1 MEQNQ
6 SAERIKVKLKSPNPL
21 FEKWLLEWHEE
32 NVTAGKIETIYSK
45 ALESLRKFPLVL
57 NSGFECIILEHFDK
71 QLCVKLAHKLDE
83 YEATSKRCNEGPDVR
98 NLSNGVRES
107 ENCLDVRKENTDNL
121 ASPKRSLKNK
131 ENKNKERKKI
141 KKRVY
146 IPMKR
151 SAAYGILL
159 GLLLKENEPNYAGFS
174 TKAEV
179 MTAAQRHTDVSMKKA
194 VSGGFYTGW
203 SSMSQLVSK
212 GLVEKFS
219 NPAKYKLTEEGRVL
233 AVRLKSDCSIFTCDE
248 PQDPILSLESASELI
263 APHKPRGRKNKIQNL
278 NNCESTSSQGQDVM
292 IASSQTED
300 KHGSCSQNHEF
311 SEEASNS
318 QTLSDNFSQ
327 DKKFIEG
334 CGVEGNQYFP
344 GSSSSQSQEFET
356 QEMIFLP
363 NNFEIIL
370 LIDSR
375 ETEGKEKKDESEIL
389 RLLEGLNIKFEVR
402 GLKVGDFIWVARDC
416 IGREMVLPY
425 IIERKRFDDLSKSI
439 KDGRFHEQKFRLKL
453 CGLQNKIFLVE
464 NHDFQHTEATEYLYQ
479 AITNTMVCDKFTV
492 RFSKNLKDTARYLSK
507 LTQILKN
514 TFQNKT
520 LFSCKKDSVS
530 DTIDLKDDIVSL
542 LSYHEFSLDMEKTK
556 ELTAREDFALQLVQ
570 LKGMSSDKA
579 WAITEVYPTPKCLIE
594 GFLFGDA
601 ENVISELRSGLMKN
615 KIGIKI
621 ASVLRTFYTSKE
633 FSG

>member
-6 SAERIKVKLKSPNPL
+6 STERIKVKLKSPNPL
-21 FEKWLLEWHEE
+21 FEKWLLKWHEE
-32 NVTAGKIETIYSK
+32 EVDAGKIETTYSK

-71 QLCVKLAHKLDE
+71 QLCLKLTHQLNE
-83 YEATSKRCNEGPDVR
+83 YEA
-98 NLSNGVRES
+98 SNGKKFSEGTDVQDMSNGLRES
-107 ENCLDVRKENTDNL
+107 ESSCDVRKEDTNDLT
-121 ASPKRSLKNK
+121 SPERSLKNK
-131 ENKNKERKKI
+131 ENGKEQKKKI
-141 KKRVY
+141 KKRIY

-159 GLLLKENEPNYAGFS
+159 SLLLKENEPNYIGFS

-179 MTAAQRHTDVSMKKA
+179 IAAAQRHTDVSMKKA

-219 NPAKYKLTEEGRVL
+219 NPAKYKLTEEGRML
-233 AVRLKSDCSIFTCDE
+233 AIRLKNDCSIFTDE
-248 PQDPILSLESASELI
+248 QPKDPILSLESASELI
-263 APHKPRGRKNKIQNL
+263 APHKPRGRKNKIINF
-278 NNCESTSSQGQDVM
+278 ESTSSQSYDV
-292 IASSQTED
+292 IASLQTEN
-300 KHGSCSQNHEF
+300 KSASSSQNHEF
-311 SEEASNS
+311 SEGASNS
-318 QTLSDNFSQ
+318 QKLSDNLSQ
-327 DKKFIEG
+327 NNKVIEG
-334 CGVEGNQYFP
+334 CDFEENQDLP
-344 GSSSSQSQEFET
+344 GTLSSQSQEFET

-363 NNFEIIL
+363 DNFDIIL
-370 LIDSR
+370 LVDNQ

-389 RLLEGLNIKFEVR
+389 VLLESLNIKFEVR
-402 GLKVGDFIWVARDC
+402 GLKVGDYLWVARDC

-425 IIERKRFDDLSKSI
+425 IIERKRFDDLSRSI

-453 CGLQNKIFLVE
+453 CGLQNKIYLVE
-464 NHDFQHTEATEYLYQ
+464 SHGFEHTQATEYLYQ

-492 RFSKNLKDTARYLSK
+492 RFSKNLKDTARYLATVTK
-507 LTQILKN
+507 ILKN
-514 TFQNKT
+514 LFQSKT

-530 DTIDLKDDIVSL
+530 ETIDLKDDVVSL
-542 LSYHEFSLDMEKTK
+542 LSYQEFSRDMEKTK

-579 WAITEVYPTPKCLIE
+579 WAITEVYPTPKTLIE
-594 GFLFGDA
+594 GFLYSDA

-615 KIGIKI
+615 KIGPQI

-633 FSG
+633 FTG